1 MAKSTLRQ
9 IEDRLRIMFTPG
21 EHRKLVFWYDESA
34 SFEDEVEQLNIPNV
48 TIYRMEPNTQFA
60 TKWMLELE
68 HPDESF
74 LIYAPY
80 AKPALEDN
88 HLADMLF
95 YSQEYSTD
103 RVTILWRWNVSGK
116 RRKTVRR

>member
-1 MAKSTLRQ
+1 ML
-9 IEDRLRIMFTPG
+9 TPG

-34 SFEDEVEQLNIPNV
+34 SFEDEVEQLNIP
-48 TIYRMEPNTQFA
+48 RCDDLPHE
-60 TKWMLELE
+60 TKHTVRHQMDAGTE

-103 RVTILWRWNVSGK
+103 R
-116 RRKTVRR
+116 

>member
-1 MAKSTLRQ
+1 MAKTTLRQ